1 MRLLF
6 VKGIRFIGL
15 ALMAVFVF
23 GAPASAFANES
34 GPGTMI
40 PEAAQ
45 KALEEG
51 ERAESQLTDPKAAE
65 QLPHRD
71 LERAQ
76 VLQLLSEV
84 FGTQIEGVA
93 GVFNDLDVDHFLSDN
108 AAVIDAGD
116 QPEASGVVIGEGE
129 YHGPALLESTVP
141 LRTEDQSG
149 KEATVDLGLEHAEGE
164 IQPATP
170 LVEVGIPSELGEG
183 IQLPQSEVEIA
194 LAGAPQ
200 ERAPSIVGQT
210 VAVYPEVAE
219 DTSLAVAPSPTG
231 VETFTLL
238 QSADAPNSATYQ
250 LNLPEGASLSATD
263 DGGAEVSTGDESLL
277 RILPPAAMDAE
288 GNDVPV
294 TLEVSGSSFTVHA
307 EPPQGAAY
315 PILVDPVVE
324 SHNWYG
330 YQNPDGLAAWQGT
343 SNDKGL
349 LYNKQSAL
357 GYPGT
362 DLRAVKG
369 FGLKSN
375 AQAQWAYSVPRYEE
389 DQKEFGAPPTSYI
402 SSMVLT
408 NLFFVTNED
417 KSAYPWMAAGIWDN
431 SVANWASAWAHPG
444 NTGNLENLA
453 TTYTFNT
460 TNQNAKQAIDNV
472 LWAGEAHTM
481 TSDRETYVG
490 YATVEIADAV
500 ASKIGSFT
508 PPEGWVGNTAPAIPY
523 SVTDTGLGVK
533 EMKIGQVGGGP
544 QTQWTTSLTCSGNAS
559 YPCPRSWKSG
569 VTYPTL
575 KYTPGNLPQGID
587 KMTAVAKDPA
597 GNTSAPYEFTL
608 KVDHTA
614 PEMKLSGSMYQQSRF
629 NIPHYTLNM
638 NDSDGTEASPQSG
651 VASTEITVDGKKVD
665 STSPGCPTQNC
676 SLSRKWTLNATEYAV
691 GKHTVIVK
699 ATDGAG
705 NTSEKT
711 LSVNVQPDT
720 TPPEILEA
728 SGSLETA
735 PSGWIEQKTYK
746 INLITGDVGYGVTSV
761 VFKMDGKIVQEQ
773 KGTCPEG
780 DCKLSFV
787 LSTSIAG
794 YKGGAHSAEYV
805 ITDGAGNVTTK
816 KWTVKVDPNGA
827 VSAAEAVD
835 TIEAIEETSEAS
847 PVGPSEAIYAPAE
860 IEAGI
865 DPSLEQSGSEL
876 HSTGTAATTVMTTNA
891 HEAFTIEG
899 AEGNVAITPV
909 GGAGGTVSEVAA
921 EVAAVSGGTGVD
933 TVIRPIYDGDQ
944 TFKTIR
950 DETAPEAY
958 SWKVSLNKSQTL
970 KVIDSEHAAIFNSD
984 ESQALAIT
992 AEAAHDATG
1001 KAVPTG
1007 LSVSE
1012 GNVLTLTVKY
1022 KGKGF
1027 TYPIIGG
1034 PAFQS
1039 SYTLPVIW
1047 EPPPPAEERY
1057 WESGETIVGPPEPIP
1072 SGEASI
1078 SMEGGSRKEFVQ
1090 VICGHSEFYDGGY
1103 SQACGNPFKHE
1114 IGFQTP
1120 WQLAMRGAFFYKPGK
1135 EVEQRGAIACAGLGW
1150 ETSTISRYY
1159 IEPAYQCHYGPKTSD
1174 GNGGATA
1181 GAGHYLRAQAHWKLG
1196 HNAKCIEG
1204 CPGENPVIWE
1214 DRAMELHLW
1223 PSGIVD
1229 ETVPN

>member
-6 VKGIRFIGL
+6 VKGIRFVGL
-15 ALMAVFVF
+15 VLMVVFVF
-23 GAPASAFANES
+23 GVPATASADES
-34 GPGTMI
+34 GPGTMS

-164 IQPATP
+164 VQPATP

-369 FGLKSN
+369 FGLAAN
-375 AQAQWAYSVPRYEE
+375 AEAQWAYSVPRYEE

-431 SVANWASAWAHPG
+431 SVANWATAWAHPG

-472 LWAGEAHTM
+472 LWSGEAHTM

-500 ASKIGSFT
+500 APKIGSFT

-544 QTQWTTSLTCSGNAS
+544 PTQWITSLTCSGNAS

-614 PEMKLSGSMYQQSRF
+614 PKVELAGTAVSQTLFQR
-629 NIPHYTLNM
+629 PRYTLIAKNY
-638 NDSDGTEASPQSG
+638 DGTTTEPQSG
-651 VASTEITVDGKKVD
+651 IASTEIKVDGQKVD
-665 STSPGCPTQNC
+665 SATAGCAGTNNC
-676 SLSRKWTLNATEYAV
+676 SFTREWFLKSDEYSV
-691 GKHTVIVK
+691 GKHTVVIKV
-699 ATDGAG
+699 TDGAG
-705 NTSEKT
+705 NSTEKT
-711 LSVNVQPDT
+711 IYVTVERDT
-720 TPPEILEA
+720 TPPEILEET
-728 SGSLETA
+728 GSLENA
-735 PSGWIEQKTYK
+735 PSGWVEQKTYETR
-746 INLITGDVGYGVTSV
+746 LMTGDTGYGVTSV
-761 VFKMDGKIVQEQ
+761 AFKMDGTLVKEQ
-773 KGTCPEG
+773 KGTCPDG
-780 DCKLSFV
+780 YCKFFFSVTPSLAS
-787 LSTSIAG
+787 
-794 YKGGAHSAEYV
+794 YKGGAHTAEYV
-805 ITDGAGNVTTK
+805 VKDGAGNVKTK
-816 KWTVKVDPNGA
+816 KWTVNVDPKGA
-827 VSAAEAVD
+827 VSVAEAIDTLEAVEGTSGAQPIAPTAETVD
-835 TIEAIEETSEAS
+835 
-847 PVGPSEAIYAPAE
+847 PAE
-860 IEAGI
+860 IKEGN
-865 DPSLEQSGSEL
+865 DPAVEYNEGQLV
-876 HSTGTAATTVMTTNA
+876 STGTGTTTVIAAKPN
-891 HEAFTIEG
+891 EAMTIEG
-899 AEGNVAITPV
+899 AQGDIELTPV
-909 GGAGGTVSEVAA
+909 GGVVGTSNEVAS

-933 TVIRPIYDGDQ
+933 TIVRPIYDGDQ

-970 KVIDSEHAAIFNSD
+970 KAVDSEHAAIFNSD

-1001 KAVPTG
+1001 KAVPTS
-1007 LSVSE
+1007 LSVSG

-1022 KGKGF
+1022 RGGNF
-1027 TYPIIGG
+1027 VYPIIGG
-1034 PAFQS
+1034 PAFES

-1047 EPPPPAEERY
+1047 EPPPEEAMPTGGSEIVVEVGAPEFVGDGDEYDATASSVPRLRQPFKFRQCEEFTFAIPGCSVWAQTIEGHYYFTYHRY
-1057 WESGETIVGPPEPIP
+1057 AWWKNGEKVPLCPNDPGPGFDVNTEFCDWVGPNHQKYGGGYHITAQVFFHVSLLTKPLVW
-1072 SGEASI
+1072 SHVMTVRAFAK
-1078 SMEGGSRKEFVQ
+1078 GGSVFVHKDESC
-1090 VICGHSEFYDGGY
+1090 IC
-1103 SQACGNPFKHE
+1103 NP
-1114 IGFQTP
+1114 
-1120 WQLAMRGAFFYKPGK
+1120 
-1135 EVEQRGAIACAGLGW
+1135 
-1150 ETSTISRYY
+1150 ST
-1159 IEPAYQCHYGPKTSD
+1159 
-1174 GNGGATA
+1174 
-1181 GAGHYLRAQAHWKLG
+1181 
-1196 HNAKCIEG
+1196 
-1204 CPGENPVIWE
+1204 
-1214 DRAMELHLW
+1214 
-1223 PSGIVD
+1223 
-1229 ETVPN
+1229 